1 MTTMRDH
8 VRILGILHIV
18 FGALGLLIAVI
29 LLGVFGVGA
38 MAIAMEGDPDAAA
51 AAPIMGG
58 IGLVVCG
65 LVAVFSI
72 PGIAAGFG
80 LLKHR
85 GWARILAL
93 VISALNILSV
103 PIGTALGIY
112 GFWVLLQN
120 ETEAMFRSP
129 QAYVAPPPA
138 PPGPAA

>member
-1 MTTMRDH
+1 MTTMSDH

-18 FGALGLLIAVI
+18 FGVLGLLIAVI
-29 LLGVFGVGA
+29 LFGVFGVGA
-38 MAIAMEGDPDAAA
+38 MAIAMDSDPDAAV

-58 IGLVVCG
+58 IGLLVCG

-72 PGIAAGFG
+72 PGIAAGIG
-80 LLKHR
+80 LLKYK

-120 ETEAMFRSP
+120 ETEALFRAP
-129 QAYVAPPPA
+129 QAYAVPLPG

>member
-1 MTTMRDH
+1 MTTMSDH

-18 FGALGLLIAVI
+18 FGVLGLLIAVI
-29 LLGVFGVGA
+29 LFGVFGVGA
-38 MAIAMEGDPDAAA
+38 MAIAMEGDPDAAV

-80 LLKHR
+80 LLKYR

-120 ETEAMFRSP
+120 ESEAMFRSP
-129 QAYVAPPPA
+129 QAYAAPPPA
-138 PPGPAA
+138 PPGPAG

>member
-1 MTTMRDH
+1 MTTMSDH

-18 FGALGLLIAVI
+18 FGVLGLLIAII
-29 LLGVFGVGA
+29 LFGVFGVGA
-38 MAIAMEGDPDAAA
+38 MAIAMDGDPEAAV

-72 PGIAAGFG
+72 PGVAAGLG
-80 LLKHR
+80 LLKYKP
-85 GWARILAL
+85 WARILAL

-120 ETEAMFRSP
+120 DTEAMFRSP
-129 QAYVAPPPA
+129 QTFAAPPPA
-138 PPGPAA
+138 PPGPTA

>member
-18 FGALGLLIAVI
+18 FGVLGLLIAVI
-29 LLGVFGVGA
+29 LLGVFGAGA
-38 MAIAMEGDPDAAA
+38 MAIAMEGGSDAAA

-58 IGLVVCG
+58 IGLVVCA

-80 LLKHR
+80 LLKYR
-85 GWARILAL
+85 SWARILAL

-129 QAYVAPPPA
+129 LAYAAPPPA

>member
-18 FGALGLLIAVI
+18 FGVLGLLIALI

-38 MAIAMEGDPDAAA
+38 MAIAMEGGSDAA

-80 LLKHR
+80 LLKYR
-85 GWARILAL
+85 SWARILAL

-120 ETEAMFRSP
+120 ETEAMFRP
-129 QAYVAPPPA
+129 AQTYAVPPPA